1 MEIGEIFSVGSL
13 IFAIVVGLVIGA
25 LARLILPGRQNIS
38 ILLTIVV
45 GIVGALLGTVL
56 ANALD
61 VGDTSGVDWIE
72 VLLQVLVAAAGVW
85 IVSAFSSRARVH

>member
-1 MEIGEIFSVGSL
+1 MEIGEIFSVGAV
-13 IFAIVVGLVIGA
+13 IFAIVVGLVVGA

-45 GIVGALLGTVL
+45 GIVGALVGTAI
-56 ANALD
+56 ANALE

-72 VLLQVLVAAAGVW
+72 VVFQVLAAAVGVW
-85 IVSAFSSRARVH
+85 IVSAVRTRSRVP